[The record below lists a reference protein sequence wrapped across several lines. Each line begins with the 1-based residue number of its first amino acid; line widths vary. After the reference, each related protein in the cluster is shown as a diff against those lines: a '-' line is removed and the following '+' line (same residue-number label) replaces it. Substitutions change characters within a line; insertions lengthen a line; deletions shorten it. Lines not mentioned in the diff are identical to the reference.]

1 MTLFTRKCTDV
12 FVYALGM
19 VQINRANFGL
29 SSGRLFQLFRDGQPH
44 TKAELAELTGLAR
57 STISLRLDPLI
68 ELGIIAPAAE
78 NSSTGGRPSTQLV
91 LNESAFVVAGVDF
104 GASHAIASLAD
115 FSGKILVSIETK
127 RQISDGPEVCL
138 RWMIAELR
146 HLLTGLS
153 LPEDNLL
160 AIGIGLP
167 GPVEHSTGKPASP
180 PIMMGW
186 DAFDVPA
193 RVNQE
198 FSAKVLVDNDVNV
211 MALGE
216 RHVTYPDVDHLIF
229 LKAATGI
236 GSGIISGGELQR
248 GAQGTAGDIGHVRV
262 SSGGDIACHC
272 GNFGCLEAVASA
284 PAIIKKLVAEGLPI
298 RNTSDLIDAT
308 KRAKVEAI
316 QAVRQAGR
324 DIGEVL
330 STCVSLINPAV
341 IVIGGSLASAGEHL
355 IAGVREVVYG
365 RSMPLASENLAIVQS
380 KAGKEGGI
388 IGANVMAIEYVL
400 DAKTIDSMVDAA
412 AAGKNV

>member
-1 MTLFTRKCTDV
+1 
-12 FVYALGM
+12 M
-19 VQINRANFGL
+19 VEINRRSFGL

-68 ELGIIAPAAE
+68 ELGIISPAAE
-78 NSSTGGRPSTQLV
+78 NSFTGGRPSTQLV

-104 GASHAIASLAD
+104 GASHAVASLAD
-115 FSGKILVSIETK
+115 FSGKILASIETK

-138 RWMIAELR
+138 RWMIAELK
-146 HLLTGLS
+146 HLLAGQGIA
-153 LPEDNLL
+153 EENLL

-180 PIMMGW
+180 PIMIGW

-216 RHVTYPDVDHLIF
+216 RHASYPDVDHLIF
-229 LKAATGI
+229 LKASTGI

-248 GAQGTAGDIGHVRV
+248 GAEGTAGDIGHVRV
-262 SSGGDIACHC
+262 SSGGDVSCHC
-272 GNFGCLEAVASA
+272 GNFGCLEAIASA

-341 IVIGGSLASAGEHL
+341 IVIGGSLSSAGEHL
-355 IAGVREVVYG
+355 IAGVREAVYA
-365 RSMPLASENLAIVQS
+365 RSMPLASENLLIVQS

-400 DAKTIDSMVDAA
+400 EADTIDKMLESV
-412 AAGKNV
+412 

>member
-1 MTLFTRKCTDV
+1 
-12 FVYALGM
+12 M
-19 VQINRANFGL
+19 VEINRSSFGL
-29 SSGRLFQLFRDGQPH
+29 SSGQLFQLFRDGQPH

-68 ELGIIAPAAE
+68 ELGVISPAAE

-91 LNESAFVVAGVDF
+91 LNERAFVVAGVDF
-104 GASHAIASLAD
+104 GASHAVASLAD
-115 FSGKILVSIETK
+115 FSGKILASIETK

-138 RWMIAELR
+138 RWMIAELK
-146 HLLTGLS
+146 HLLAGQGIA
-153 LPEDNLL
+153 EENLL

-193 RVNQE
+193 RVNQD
-198 FSAKVLVDNDVNV
+198 FNAKVLVDNDVNV

-216 RHVTYPDVDHLIF
+216 RYASYPDVDHLIF

-236 GSGIISGGELQR
+236 GSGIISGGQLQR

-262 SSGGDIACHC
+262 SSGGGVSCHC

-284 PAIIKKLVAEGLPI
+284 PAIIKKLVADGLPI
-298 RNTSDLIDAT
+298 RNSSDLIDAT

-355 IAGVREVVYG
+355 IAGVREVVYA
-365 RSMPLASENLAIVQS
+365 RSMPLASENLLIVQS
-380 KAGKEGGI
+380 KVGKEGGI
-388 IGANVMAIEYVL
+388 IGANVMAIDYVL
-400 DAKTIDSMVDAA
+400 DAETIDSMVNALIT
-412 AAGKNV
+412 K

>member
-1 MTLFTRKCTDV
+1 
-12 FVYALGM
+12 M
-19 VQINRANFGL
+19 VEINRGSFGL

-68 ELGIIAPAAE
+68 ELGIISPAAE

-104 GASHAIASLAD
+104 GASHAVASLAD
-115 FSGKILVSIETK
+115 FSGKILASIETK

-138 RWMIAELR
+138 RWMIAELK
-146 HLLTGLS
+146 HLLAGQGIA
-153 LPEDNLL
+153 EENLL

-198 FSAKVLVDNDVNV
+198 FNAKVLVDNDVNV

-216 RHVTYPDVDHLIF
+216 RHASYPDVDHLIF
-229 LKAATGI
+229 LKASTGI

-262 SSGGDIACHC
+262 SSGGDVSCHC
-272 GNFGCLEAVASA
+272 GNFGCLEAIASA

-341 IVIGGSLASAGEHL
+341 IVIGGSLSSAGEHL
-355 IAGVREVVYG
+355 IAGVREAVYA
-365 RSMPLASENLAIVQS
+365 RSMPLASENLLIVQS

-400 DAKTIDSMVDAA
+400 DADTIDKMLETV
-412 AAGKNV
+412 

>member
-1 MTLFTRKCTDV
+1 MTVLFRKCTNV
-12 FVYALGM
+12 YVYALG
-19 VQINRANFGL
+19 VVEINRGSFGL

-68 ELGIIAPAAE
+68 ELGIITSAAE
-78 NSSTGGRPSTQLV
+78 SSSTGGRPSAQLV
-91 LNESAFVVAGVDF
+91 VNESAFVVAGVDF
-104 GASHAIASLAD
+104 GASHAVASLAD
-115 FSGKILVSIETK
+115 FNGKILASIETK

-138 RWMIAELR
+138 RWMITELK
-146 HLLTGLS
+146 HLLVGQGV
-153 LPEDNLL
+153 PEENLL

-186 DAFDVPA
+186 DAYDVPA
-193 RVNQE
+193 RVNQD
-198 FSAKVLVDNDVNV
+198 FNAKVLVDNDVNV

-216 RHVTYPDVDHLIF
+216 RHASYPDVDHLIF

-262 SSGGDIACHC
+262 SSGGDVSCHC
-272 GNFGCLEAVASA
+272 GNFGCLEAVAGA

-330 STCVSLINPAV
+330 SSCVSLINPAV

-355 IAGVREVVYG
+355 IAGVREVVYA
-365 RSMPLASENLAIVQS
+365 RSMPLASENLLIVQS

-400 DAKTIDSMVDAA
+400 DSDTIDSMVDALGA
-412 AAGKNV
+412 K

>member
-1 MTLFTRKCTDV
+1 
-12 FVYALGM
+12 M
-19 VQINRANFGL
+19 VEINRGGFGL

-68 ELGIIAPAAE
+68 ELGIISPAAE

-104 GASHAIASLAD
+104 GASHAVASLAD
-115 FSGKILVSIETK
+115 FSGKILASIETK

-138 RWMIAELR
+138 RWMIAELK
-146 HLLTGLS
+146 HLLAGQGIA
-153 LPEDNLL
+153 EENLL

-216 RHVTYPDVDHLIF
+216 RHASYPDVDHLIF
-229 LKAATGI
+229 LKASTGI

-262 SSGGDIACHC
+262 SSGGDVSCHC
-272 GNFGCLEAVASA
+272 GNFGCLEAIASA

-341 IVIGGSLASAGEHL
+341 IVIGGSLSSAGEHL
-355 IAGVREVVYG
+355 IAGVREAVYA
-365 RSMPLASENLAIVQS
+365 RSMPLASENLLIVQS

-400 DAKTIDSMVDAA
+400 DTDTIDKMLESV
-412 AAGKNV
+412 